1 MLDWKKLQLLLL
13 NGLEMIICSFKIDKK
28 KDCFY
33 SLFFFVKNS
42 SISNISHL
50 ENKYLDEKSI
60 LSQQL

>member
-28 KDCFY
+28 KTVFTV
-33 SLFFFVKNS
+33 FFFVKNS